1 MKQHDDTNR
10 GVLFKN
16 DRKEQENHP
25 DLSGKINVNGQE
37 FWLSGWT
44 KKTEDGKFKLL
55 SLSVKPKEAK
65 PERAQQAR
73 REAFSSHESDRHG
86 SVNSNDAD
94 DYGDW

>member
-1 MKQHDDTNR
+1 MAKQHDDTNR

-16 DRKEQENHP
+16 DRKEQDNHP

-55 SLSVKPKEAK
+55 SLSVKPKEANPK
-65 PERAQQAR
+65 TAQKAR
-73 REAFSSHESDRHG
+73 SDAFGDG
-86 SVNSNDAD
+86 PD
-94 DYGDW
+94 DDWGDFA